1 MQTGQG
7 VDIQVGHCTRRH
19 TFQGTA
25 PGSAGEPGP
34 PSGALTRVSPR
45 ILARRVTGFTV
56 RSWDCC
62 ASSSMPCRTEA
73 VPCLSIVEIKRASWW
88 AGAVRACGAPRRAPE
103 GGGRRL
109 RPLPPA
115 TRGCGRRPHHEG
127 QGGTVG
133 QRVLSRAL
141 SRRMIKD
148 VGSAMPSICVRATP
162 RRRSR
167 GARTAQAG

>member
-1 MQTGQG
+1 MFEHRGDQARQLVGGGGEGLWSPSPRGHPSAQG
-7 VDIQVGHCTRRH
+7 
-19 TFQGTA
+19 A
-25 PGSAGEPGP
+25 
-34 PSGALTRVSPR
+34 SGALA
-45 ILARRVTGFTV
+45 L
-56 RSWDCC
+56 
-62 ASSSMPCRTEA
+62 MPSR
-73 VPCLSIVEIKRASWW
+73 
-88 AGAVRACGAPRRAPE
+88 RRAPE

-115 TRGCGRRPHHEG
+115 TRGCGHRPHHEG

-133 QRVLSRAL
+133 QRVLSRPL